1 MHSIRMRTVRCSGR
15 LVGGWI
21 GGGVCLGE
29 CLPGGG
35 VSAWRGCV
43 YLEGVCL
50 PGGGVSAWK
59 ECLPG
64 GGVSAR
70 GVPAWGCLPRRGGVC
85 LGGVHLP
92 SL

>member
-1 MHSIRMRTVRCSGR
+1 M
-15 LVGGWI
+15 
-21 GGGVCLGE
+21 
-29 CLPGGG
+29 
-35 VSAWRGCV
+35 SAWRGCV

-70 GVPAWGCLPRRGGVC
+70 GVPAWGCLPRRGV
-85 LGGVHLP
+85 
-92 SL
+92 SA